1 MRRSTTIALAT
12 FTALALAACGSTS
25 AKSSSDTTG
34 ASTTAPATS
43 GTGTTGTGP
52 TGTGVS
58 DVTKPSVAV
67 PKTAPTDLVITD
79 LTPGTGP
86 KAALGDLVV
95 VNYVGVRQ
103 ADGTEFDNSYDR
115 GQPFEVPLGQNK
127 VIKGWDQGLVGVQ
140 SGGRRQLDIPASL
153 AYGDAG
159 AGEKI
164 KPGDALSFVIDVVAV
179 LPGSKITDQPDI
191 TVQPSGAVTKVGT
204 EDLVV
209 GTGAAPEVG
218 KRIAVRIM
226 LFRADNAQ
234 LVTSTW
240 GTSPIVFDFGPGAN
254 TFPGILAVANGM
266 KVGGRRLAQ
275 LPFSQMFDGKGN
287 TTLKMPAGVDMF
299 LVMDLVAVY

>member
-1 MRRSTTIALAT
+1 MRRSLTIALAT
-12 FTALALAACGSTS
+12 LTALIVAACGSTS
-25 AKSSSDTTG
+25 GQSSPTSAG
-34 ASTTAPATS
+34 ATS
-43 GTGTTGTGP
+43 STAATDGTIATP
-52 TGTGVS
+52 DTGVT
-58 DVTKPSVAV
+58 DVPKPTVV
-67 PKTAPTDLVITD
+67 PPKTAPTELVVTD

-95 VNYVGVRQ
+95 VNYIGVRQ

-115 GQPFEVPLGQNK
+115 GQPFEVPLGQSK
-127 VIKGWDQGLVGVQ
+127 VIKGWDQGLIGAQ

-159 AGEKI
+159 AGDKI
-164 KPGDALSFVIDVVAV
+164 KPGDALSFVIDIIAV

-191 TVQPSGAVTKVGT
+191 TVQPSGAVTKIGT

-209 GTGAAPEVG
+209 GTGASPQVG

-254 TFPGILAVANGM
+254 TYPGILAVADGM

-287 TTLKMPAGVDMF
+287 ATLKLPPSVDMF

>member
-12 FTALALAACGSTS
+12 LTALTLAACGSTT
-25 AKSSSDTTG
+25 AKSSSDTKG
-34 ASTTAPATS
+34 SATTTPATDGS
-43 GTGTTGTGP
+43 GTGTADTA
-52 TGTGVS
+52 GTGVS
-58 DVTKPSVAV
+58 DVAKPKVVA
-67 PKTAPTDLVITD
+67 PKTAPTSLVITD

-103 ADGTEFDNSYDR
+103 ADGSEFDNSYDR
-115 GQPFEVPLGQNK
+115 GQPFEVPLGQSK

-140 SGGRRQLDIPASL
+140 AGARRQLDIPASL

-179 LPGSKITDQPDI
+179 LPGSKISDQPDV
-191 TVQPSGAVTKVGT
+191 TVKSSAAVTTISKQ
-204 EDLVV
+204 DLVV
-209 GTGAAPEVG
+209 GTGATPEVG

-254 TFPGILAVANGM
+254 TFPGILAVADGM

-287 TTLKMPAGVDMF
+287 ATLKMPAGVDMF

>member
-12 FTALALAACGSTS
+12 LTALVLAACASTS
-25 AKSSSDTTG
+25 AKSSSGTTG
-34 ASTTAPATS
+34 VATTAPATD
-43 GTGTTGTGP
+43 
-52 TGTGVS
+52 GTGVS
-58 DVTKPSVAV
+58 DVAKPKVVV
-67 PKTAPTDLVITD
+67 PKTAPTSLVITD
-79 LTPGTGP
+79 LTPGTGL

-115 GQPFEVPLGQNK
+115 GQPFSVPLGQSK

-140 SGGRRQLDIPASL
+140 AGARRQLDIPASL

-179 LPGSKITDQPDI
+179 LPGSKISDQPDV
-191 TVQPSGAVTKVGT
+191 TVKSSAAVTT
-204 EDLVV
+204 ISQQDLVV
-209 GTGAAPEVG
+209 GTGATPEVG

-254 TFPGILAVANGM
+254 TFPGILAVADGM

-287 TTLKMPAGVDMF
+287 ATLKMPAGVDMF